1 VKSPEKP
8 PATGNAE
15 LDAFLQRQRVFLEE
29 LRAGALAV
37 LEPEVHLLTGAGTIL
52 PSWDVVVYTGPG
64 SETVVLPSAQRIPGR
79 RSRRLVVM
87 NVGPGT
93 LTLAAQGGELVDNA
107 ATITA
112 ATGVKATLDADGATR
127 WES

>member
-8 PATGNAE
+8 PASGSTD

-29 LRAGALAV
+29 MRAGVLAV
-37 LEPEVHLLTGAGTIL
+37 LEPEVHLLTGAATIL
-52 PSWDVVVYTGPG
+52 PSWDVVVYNGPG
-64 SETVVLPSAQRIPGR
+64 TETLTLPSANRIAGR

-93 LTLAAQGGELVDNA
+93 LTLAAQGGELLDG
-107 ATITA
+107 A
-112 ATGVKATLDADGATR
+112 ATGTVATGAKVSLDGDGDTR